1 MTEER
6 MNIAEKIDHTN
17 LKTDCTQ
24 EQIEQLC
31 QEAKQHGFAA
41 VCVPPYFVVSA
52 GRILKDTNIKI
63 ATVIGY
69 PLGFAGTFAKVEEI
83 KRAIDEGV
91 DELDVVINIAAVKD
105 KNWNYISSDID
116 SCVSAAHMRG
126 KIIKIILETS
136 LLTEE
141 EVIKMCEICADKQV
155 DYVKTSTGKAGGATL
170 KAVELLRKNLPPNIK
185 IKASGGIR
193 DRQRAMRMI
202 EVGADRLGSSSG
214 VAIVT
219 Q

>member
-1 MTEER
+1 MREER
-6 MNIAEKIDHTN
+6 MNIAATIDHTN
-17 LKTDCTQ
+17 LKTDCNQ

-31 QEAKQHGFAA
+31 NEAKEHGFAA

-52 GRILKDTNIKI
+52 GRLLKGTNVKV

-69 PLGFAGTFAKVEEI
+69 PLGFSGTFAKVEEI

-126 KIIKIILETS
+126 KIIKVILETS

-141 EVIKMCEICADKQV
+141 EVIKMCEICTERQV
-155 DYVKTSTGKAGGATL
+155 DYVKTSTGKAGGATF
-170 KAVELLRKNLPPNIK
+170 KAVELLRKNLPESVK

-202 EVGADRLGSSSG
+202 ELGADRLGSSSG
-214 VAIVT
+214 VAIV
-219 Q
+219 QG

>member
-6 MNIAEKIDHTN
+6 MNIAAKIDHTN
-17 LKTDCTQ
+17 LKTDCTK
-24 EQIEQLC
+24 EDIKILCAEAIE
-31 QEAKQHGFAA
+31 HNFAA
-41 VCVPPYFVVSA
+41 VCIPPYFVVTA
-52 GRILKDTNIKI
+52 VRLLEKTPIKV

-105 KNWNYISSDID
+105 KNWNHVNSDLD

-136 LLTEE
+136 LLTDEE
-141 EVIKMCEICADKQV
+141 IIKMCEICVERQV
-155 DYVKTSTGKAGGATL
+155 NYVKTSTGKAGGATL
-170 KAVELLRKNLPPNIK
+170 RVVELLREKLPKNIK
-185 IKASGGIR
+185 IKASGGIS
-193 DRQRAMRMI
+193 DRQKAIRMI

-214 VAIVT
+214 VAIM
-219 Q
+219 QS

>member
-1 MTEER
+1 MTEEK
-6 MNIAEKIDHTN
+6 MNIASKIDHTN

-24 EQIEQLC
+24 EQIEKLC
-31 QEAKQHGFAA
+31 KEAKQHNFVA

-52 GRILKDTNIKI
+52 GRLLKDTKIKI

-83 KRAIDEGV
+83 KRAIDEGA

-105 KNWNYISSDID
+105 KNWNHINSDLD

-136 LLTEE
+136 LLTQEE
-141 EVIKMCEICADKQV
+141 IIKMCEICTNLQV
-155 DYVKTSTGKAGGATL
+155 NYVKTSTGKTGGATL
-170 KAVELLRKNLPPNIK
+170 ETIELLRNNLPKSIK
-185 IKASGGIR
+185 IKASGGIS
-193 DRQRAMRMI
+193 DRQTAIQMI
-202 EVGADRLGSSSG
+202 EMGADRLGSSSG
-214 VAIVT
+214 VAIVEG
-219 Q
+219 

>member
-6 MNIAEKIDHTN
+6 INIAKKIDHTN

-24 EQIEQLC
+24 EQIKQLC
-31 QEAKQHGFAA
+31 TEAIEHNFAA

-52 GRILKDTNIKI
+52 GRLLKNTKIKI

-105 KNWNYISSDID
+105 KNWNYINSDID

-141 EVIKMCEICADKQV
+141 EIIKMCKICTERQV

-170 KAVELLRKNLPPNIK
+170 KTVELLRKNLPSNIK

-193 DRQRAMRMI
+193 DRQKAMRMI

-214 VAIVT
+214 VAIVEG
-219 Q
+219 

>member
-1 MTEER
+1 MREER
-6 MNIAEKIDHTN
+6 MNIASKIDHTN

-24 EQIEQLC
+24 KEIEQLC
-31 QEAKQHGFAA
+31 TEAKQHGFAA
-41 VCVPPYFVVSA
+41 VCIPPYFVVSA
-52 GRILKDTNIKI
+52 GRLLKDTNVKI

-69 PLGFAGTFAKVEEI
+69 PLGFSGTFAKVEEI
-83 KRAIDEGV
+83 KRAIDEGA
-91 DELDVVINIAAVKD
+91 DELDVVVNIAAVKD
-105 KNWNYISSDID
+105 GNWNHISSDID

-136 LLTEE
+136 LLTENE
-141 EVIKMCEICADKQV
+141 IVKMCEICTERQV

-170 KAVELLRKNLPPNIK
+170 KAVELLRKNLPKSVK

-193 DRQRAMRMI
+193 DKQRAMRMI

-214 VAIVT
+214 IAIVT
-219 Q
+219 D

>member
-1 MTEER
+1 MREER
-6 MNIAEKIDHTN
+6 MNIAATIDHTN

-24 EQIEQLC
+24 KQIEQLC
-31 QEAKQHGFAA
+31 TEAKEHGFAA

-52 GRILKDTNIKI
+52 GRLLKGTNVKI

-69 PLGFAGTFAKVEEI
+69 PLGFSGTFAKVEEI
-83 KRAIDEGV
+83 KRAIDEGA

-105 KNWNYISSDID
+105 KNWNHINSDID

-126 KIIKIILETS
+126 KIIKVILETS

-141 EVIKMCEICADKQV
+141 EILKMCEICTERQV

-170 KAVELLRKNLPPNIK
+170 KAVELLRKNLPANIK

-193 DRQRAMRMI
+193 DRQRAMRML

-219 Q
+219 E

>member
-6 MNIAEKIDHTN
+6 MNIAGRIDHTN

-24 EQIEQLC
+24 KEIEQLC
-31 QEAKQHGFAA
+31 IEAKQHGFVA

-52 GRILKDTNIKI
+52 GRLLKDTKIKI

-83 KRAIDEGV
+83 KRAIDEGA
-91 DELDVVINIAAVKD
+91 DELDVVINIAAVRD
-105 KNWNYISSDID
+105 KNWNHINSDID
-116 SCVSAAHMRG
+116 SCVSAVHMRG
-126 KIIKIILETS
+126 KIIKVILETS

-141 EVIKMCEICADKQV
+141 EIIKMCEICTERQV
-155 DYVKTSTGKAGGATL
+155 DYIKTSTGKAGGATL
-170 KAVELLRKNLPPNIK
+170 KAVELLRKNLPTKIK

-193 DRQRAMRMI
+193 DLQKAMRMI

-214 VAIVT
+214 VAIVGE
-219 Q
+219 